1 MKRFHLGAVLFFML
15 GCFVPLC
22 QAGQYDFKEI
32 TPEISAALKGRQA
45 RFSELQRLKQTGAV
59 GEGNQGYVASLGGGQ
74 SLVAQENRDREVIY
88 RGLVEQNRLGPNGL
102 REVQR
107 VFAEVQRDKAG
118 SGEMVQLPSGAW
130 TRK

>member
-1 MKRFHLGAVLFFML
+1 MKRFYLGAVLFFTL
-15 GCFVPLC
+15 GCSVPLC
-22 QAGQYDFKEI
+22 HAGQYDFKEI

-74 SLVAQENRDREVIY
+74 ELVAQENRDREVIY

-118 SGEMVQLPSGAW
+118 SGEMVQLPSGVW